1 MELRT
6 RYAFLS
12 GCPRALAAAFCNPVA
27 SEQELVAVGS
37 EAARRGRLHVFL
49 GAAPGVGKTFAM
61 LDEGLR
67 LAEEGAEVI
76 VGVIETHDRP
86 DLVAR
91 VGALAIVP
99 PRELSYRG
107 ITLREM
113 DLDALLLRR
122 PAVVLVDE
130 LAHTDAPGC
139 RFEKRWQDVE
149 ELLDAGI
156 DVVTN
161 LNVQHLESLNDAV
174 ETLTGFA
181 QRETVPDTFV
191 ASADRIDLVDVEPGV
206 LRRRIAEGAV
216 FAHGEEPAALA
227 RYFSSEHLS
236 GLRELALGWLEGRDR
251 VEAAELRGPRELR
264 FQPPPGRVIAALTGE
279 AEGEHVIR
287 RAAQLAAAS
296 GSELVGVHVRT
307 PSAHVGGPPLWLER
321 QQRLLLSLSG
331 RYAETAAAD
340 VATAVLDFARSEQA
354 DQLVLGATRRS
365 RRDEFWHG
373 SVINAAISNAGAI
386 EVHVIPARRP
396 SKLLRPGQIGQPPP
410 ARRVTLPARRRAAAW
425 LLAVL
430 APAVIALALLPVRSS
445 LGVAGELFC
454 MLLAVVLVAVTGG
467 WRPAVLST
475 VVGFLL
481 ADFLYTPP
489 YDSLQINTAID
500 VVALIAFAVVAVVV
514 GVLVDVLTRQGVQV
528 ARARAEATGLAGLL
542 AEQLALNSTT
552 LAEAAGSFR
561 RIFDLDSVAVLR
573 PADGGW
579 ETETAV
585 GAPVPRTP
593 EGAQFTIELS
603 GRRLLVLTGDRLAEE
618 DAELLQTLLAAV
630 RQAREREQA
639 RELAP
644 KQASAPASA
653 P

>member
-1 MELRT
+1 
-6 RYAFLS
+6 
-12 GCPRALAAAFCNPVA
+12 
-27 SEQELVAVGS
+27 
-37 EAARRGRLHVFL
+37 
-49 GAAPGVGKTFAM
+49 
-61 LDEGLR
+61 
-67 LAEEGAEVI
+67 
-76 VGVIETHDRP
+76 
-86 DLVAR
+86 
-91 VGALAIVP
+91 
-99 PRELSYRG
+99 
-107 ITLREM
+107 
-113 DLDALLLRR
+113 
-122 PAVVLVDE
+122 
-130 LAHTDAPGC
+130 
-139 RFEKRWQDVE
+139 
-149 ELLDAGI
+149 
-156 DVVTN
+156 VVTN

-181 QRETVPDTFV
+181 QRETVPDAFV

-206 LRRRIAEGAV
+206 LRKRIAEGAV

-251 VEAAELRGPRELR
+251 VEAAELRRPPELR
-264 FQPPPGRVIAALTGE
+264 SQPPPGRVIAALTGE

-307 PSAHVGGPPLWLER
+307 PSAHVGGSPLWLER
-321 QQRLLLSLSG
+321 QQRLLLSLGG

-354 DQLVLGATRRS
+354 HQLVLGATRRS

-373 SVINAAISNAGAI
+373 SVINEAISDAGAI

-396 SKLLRPGQIGQPPP
+396 SKLLDPGRIGQPPP
-410 ARRVTLPARRRAAAW
+410 ARRVTLPARRLAAAW

-430 APAVIALALLPVRSS
+430 APAVIALALLPLRSS

-481 ADFLYTPP
+481 ADFLYTRP
-489 YDSLQINTAID
+489 YFSLRINAAVD
-500 VVALIAFAVVAVVV
+500 VIALIAFAVVAVVV

-542 AEQLALNSTT
+542 AEQLAFNSQT
-552 LAEAAGSFR
+552 LAATGSLR
-561 RIFDLDSVAVLR
+561 RILDLDSVAVLR
-573 PADGGW
+573 AAAGGW
-579 ETETAV
+579 ETEAAV
-585 GAPVPRTP
+585 GATIPRTP
-593 EGAQFTIELS
+593 EEAQFTIELS
-603 GRRLLVLTGDRLAEE
+603 DRRLLVLPAIGWRRRTPSYCGHSWPQCDKHASANKHASSRRSQPAPQPQQP
-618 DAELLQTLLAAV
+618 DGC
-630 RQAREREQA
+630 
-639 RELAP
+639 P
-644 KQASAPASA
+644 KQRVPRSARGPRNSSEAA
-653 P
+653 ARDKPIVTDM